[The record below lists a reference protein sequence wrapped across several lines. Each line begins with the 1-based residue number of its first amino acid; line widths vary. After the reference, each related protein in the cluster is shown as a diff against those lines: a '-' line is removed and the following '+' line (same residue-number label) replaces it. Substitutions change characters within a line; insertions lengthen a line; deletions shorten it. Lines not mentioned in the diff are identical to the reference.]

1 MIFDLNMKINNYSL
15 VNTIKK
21 HSDSITSLILLKDKR
36 IASSSEDYTIKIFN
50 PENDFHCD
58 ITINNKTEFF
68 SICQLDNGLIA
79 SLLSSHNIALWSIVD
94 CSYQFVAQFNLLQQ
108 SEIGE
113 NDSSYSIG
121 KIVSLSG
128 ISFAICTE
136 VPEIIIWKD
145 YETKKILKA
154 SNEDVISILF
164 IKERNVLISG
174 GYDSK
179 VRIWNMTS
187 FQCVSL
193 IDGAFCIEANS
204 LTRLDDNKI
213 GVGGDRCYAIIN
225 IDKCIIEDKISMEDI
240 DSINCSI
247 KLNDGNILCGC
258 FDGDA
263 TISSIKEHNSSVT
276 YLKIHKKCIT
286 DFLKINEKTFVSCS
300 KDGSIKVW
308 KEI

>member
-136 VPEIIIWKD
+136 APEIIIWKD

-263 TISSIKEHNSSVT
+263 TISSIKERNSSVN
-276 YLKIHKKCIT
+276 YLKIHNKCIT

>member
-1 MIFDLNMKINNYSL
+1 MKINNYSL
-15 VNTIKK
+15 VNTIEK
-21 HSDSITSLILLKDKR
+21 HSDSITNIILLKEKR

-50 PENDFHCD
+50 PDNDFHCD
-58 ITINNKTEFF
+58 ITIHNKKELF
-68 SICQLDNGLIA
+68 SICQLDNGFIA
-79 SLLSSHNIALWSIVD
+79 ALLSSHNIALWSIFD
-94 CSYQFVAQFNLLQQ
+94 FSYQFEAQFNLLQY

-113 NDSSYSIG
+113 NDTSYSIG
-121 KIVSLSG
+121 KIVALSG

-136 VPEIIIWKD
+136 APEIIIWKD

-154 SNEDVISILF
+154 SDEYVISILF

-174 GYDSK
+174 GYDNK
-179 VRIWNMTS
+179 VRLWNLTS
-187 FQCVSL
+187 FQCISI

-213 GVGGDRCYAIIN
+213 GAGGDRCYTIIN
-225 IDKCIIEDKISMEDI
+225 IDKYIIEDKISMEDI

-247 KLNDGNILCGC
+247 KLNDGSILCGC
-258 FDGDA
+258 FNGDA
-263 TISSIKEHNSSVT
+263 TITSIKEHNSSVT
-276 YLKIHKKCIT
+276 YLKIHNKCIS
-286 DFLKINEKTFVSCS
+286 DFLRLNDKTFVSCS